1 MPCVGVGEKTRG
13 VIVEI
18 FEIFKFK
25 ADLSM

>member
-1 MPCVGVGEKTRG
+1 MPCVGMGEKTRE

-25 ADLSM
+25 ADLSV